1 MFVTILGKNSVICS
15 DSMTLYERHPNFQMI
30 LPVKTQH
37 RNCINETVI
46 TKKYLKEK

>member
-1 MFVTILGKNSVICS
+1 MFVTILGKISVVCS
-15 DSMTLYERHPNFQMI
+15 DSMTLYESHPNFQMI